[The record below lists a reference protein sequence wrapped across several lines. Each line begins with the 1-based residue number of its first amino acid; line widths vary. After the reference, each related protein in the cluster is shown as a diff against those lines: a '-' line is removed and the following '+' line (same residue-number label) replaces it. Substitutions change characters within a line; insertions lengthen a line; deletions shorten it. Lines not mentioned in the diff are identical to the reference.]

1 MKGSSMTARSSEIVP
16 FLNLKIAGRVFRIV
30 IFGALLCLAI
40 SPAQVQTSGKKAY
53 PLRGKVEQV
62 NTSSK
67 TLTVTNEPIEG
78 WMGTMTMAYA
88 VHEPE
93 VLNGVKVGD
102 QITAKVY
109 DGDST
114 LYEVQVVSQPKAA
127 PSPGTSKA
135 GLQLEDLEKMA
146 LASNPTMAQ
155 VQANLRVAAGL
166 TKQAGLYPNPTV
178 GYYGDEIRGGFDRGG
193 KQGGFISQ
201 TIVTGGK
208 LRAARRVA
216 ELQANQVETSGQI
229 QRLRIVNN
237 VRVLFYQVLAAQRL
251 VEIRQNL
258 ANLTRDAVQTS
269 YQLGNVGQADRPD
282 ILQAEVEQQQANV
295 NLRIAQQSLQASWR
309 MLAAVVGKP
318 DLTVTR
324 LEGDLEAV
332 PDLNY
337 EEWLAT
343 TLRSSP
349 EVKLAQ
355 QASAQAEA
363 SLSQARKAV
372 IPDFQVTGIL
382 VQNFSPLLETNP
394 SRAIGVQGG
403 AQIGVQLP
411 IFNRNQGNVA
421 SARGEIE
428 SAKQEL
434 ARLRLQIERDLATM
448 FRDYDSARVTVK
460 QYKTEM
466 LPRAQ
471 EAYKLYQTS
480 YQKMAAA
487 YPQVLIAQRTLFQ
500 LEADYIQA
508 LENAWQS
515 SLVIR
520 GFGLMDGL
528 SAPINPS
535 MSGGQPGSAGMGAY
549 NSRPASV
556 Q

>member
-1 MKGSSMTARSSEIVP
+1 MKHSNVSGHSSGIAPCPKMTASLVLWVAI
-16 FLNLKIAGRVFRIV
+16 L
-30 IFGALLCLAI
+30 GASLCLVI
-40 SPAQVQTSGKKAY
+40 SSAQAQTSGKKAHVF
-53 PLRGKVEQV
+53 RGKVDQV
-62 NTSSK
+62 NTSP
-67 TLTVTNEPIEG
+67 TPLTVTNEPIEG
-78 WMGTMTMAYA
+78 WMGRMTMAYA
-88 VHEPE
+88 VDKPE
-93 VLNGVKVGD
+93 VLSRVKVGD
-102 QITAKVY
+102 QITARVY
-109 DGDST
+109 EGDST
-114 LYEVQVVSQPKAA
+114 LYGVELVSQPRTDA
-127 PSPGTSKA
+127 PPDTNNG
-135 GLQLEDLEKMA
+135 GLRLEDLEKMA

-178 GYYGDEIRGGFDRGG
+178 GYYGDEIRGGYARGG

-208 LRAARRVA
+208 LRAARRIA
-216 ELQANQVETSGQI
+216 ELQTQQVETSGQI
-229 QRLRIVNN
+229 QRLRIINN
-237 VRVLFYQVLAAQRL
+237 VRALFYQALAAQRL
-251 VEIRQNL
+251 VEVRQNL
-258 ANLTRDAVQTS
+258 AKLTGDAVQTS

-295 NLRIAQQSLQASWR
+295 NLRIARQSLQASWR

-318 DLTVTR
+318 DLAVTR
-324 LEGDLEAV
+324 LDGDLEAV
-332 PDLNY
+332 PDLSY

-343 TLRSSP
+343 TLRNSP
-349 EVKLAQ
+349 EMKLAQ

-363 SLSQARKAV
+363 SLSQARKAL
-372 IPDFQVTGIL
+372 IPDLQVTGIL
-382 VQNFSPLLETNP
+382 VQNYSPLLEANP

-421 SARGEIE
+421 AARGEIE
-428 SAKQEL
+428 GAKQEL
-434 ARLRLQIERDLATM
+434 TRLRLQIERDLATM
-448 FRDYDSARVTVK
+448 FRDYDSARLTVQ
-460 QYKTEM
+460 QYKAEM

-471 EAYKLYQTS
+471 QAYQLYQTS

-500 LEADYIQA
+500 LEADYVQA
-508 LENAWQS
+508 LGNAWQS

-549 NSRPASV
+549 NSRPAAIP
-556 Q
+556 